1 MVALDSLAEIG
12 LSTPAVCRLAGVAP
26 STLNYWIRTGLVKP
40 SIAASRGKRFD
51 RWWSISDV
59 VLVRAVKALRDA
71 GCPLQTLRKAK
82 AQVER
87 YENEGLGDVVL
98 FWDGGDVLVLEK
110 WGTLRSAVVKP
121 GQQVLHLVALP
132 LQTWMKETESE
143 AQPVSLTSLK
153 NRSASRRTKTVAMGK
168 AASSKRS
175 RR

>member
-1 MVALDSLAEIG
+1 MALDFSSEIG

-26 STLNYWIRTGLVKP
+26 STLNYWVRTGLVKP

-51 RWWSISDV
+51 RWWSIADV

-87 YENEGLGDVVL
+87 YESEALGDVVL
-98 FWDGGDVLVLEK
+98 YWDGGDVLILEK

-132 LQTWMKETESE
+132 LQTWMKETERE
-143 AQPVSLTSLK
+143 AEPISAASLRS
-153 NRSASRRTKTVAMGK
+153 RSASRRTKTVAI
-168 AASSKRS
+168 ARAVSSTRS